1 MNPPARASSF
11 ISICLPFVVTFSGS
25 AQQSSAD
32 KTESLR
38 LKIAELESTDLKSK
52 SAIVQDLYKRTR
64 QCRSDRTVTPN
75 RNYYRVGFGLDFISF
90 VQKMPD
96 ALSKK

>member
-1 MNPPARASSF
+1 MNPPARASLF
-11 ISICLPFVVTFSGS
+11 ISICLLLVVTFSGS

-64 QCRSDRTVTPN
+64 QCCSDRTATTKP
-75 RNYYRVGFGLDFISF
+75 RLLPRRVWTGLYILRP
-90 VQKMPD
+90 KD
-96 ALSKK
+96 ARCT